1 MPSEFSIISPP
12 FPILP
17 IVASLIRAAPV
28 CTQLRARDRVSA
40 STPASRSTDFPHRA
54 WLYRRQGTHGK
65 RCTNTLRDTNTDN
78 LHDARQ
84 NARTHLKE
92 VASDAID
99 CVING
104 QHMDAL
110 AVLDVGAREHL
121 HDITKAHAQILAHNL
136 PCGIDS
142 QP

>member
-1 MPSEFSIISPP
+1 MTLKDGRLACKLESGNLVVLGAGAQHVRGQDE
-12 FPILP
+12 
-17 IVASLIRAAPV
+17 
-28 CTQLRARDRVSA
+28 D
-40 STPASRSTDFPHRA
+40 

-121 HDITKAHAQILAHNL
+121 HDITKAHAQILAYNL
-136 PCGIDS
+136 PTGIDS
-142 QP
+142 QK